1 MRKRGLLALAAALAA
16 ASAGSPAL
24 AEGDPARGEKVFA
37 KCRACHTVA
46 RGARHK
52 VGPNLYGMFGRRA
65 ATAEGYRRYSKG
77 LKTAG
82 FAWDAELL
90 DRYLTSPRKMIEGGR
105 MVFPGLKKARDRADV
120 IAYLMRATK

>member
-1 MRKRGLLALAAALAA
+1 MRKRGLLTLAAALAA
-16 ASAGSPAL
+16 AAAGSPAL

-52 VGPNLYGMFGRRA
+52 VGPNLHGMFGRRA

-82 FAWDAELL
+82 FAWDTELL
-90 DRYLTSPRKMIEGGR
+90 DRYLTSPRKMIKGGR
-105 MVFPGLKKARDRADV
+105 MIFPGLKKARDRADV
-120 IAYLMRATK
+120 IAYLMRTTK

>member
-16 ASAGSPAL
+16 AAAGSPAP

-52 VGPNLYGMFGRRA
+52 VGPNLHGMFGRRA
-65 ATAEGYRRYSKG
+65 GAAEGYRRYSKG